1 MPAIQ
6 LNTVNGS
13 SAEAEVRIS
22 QNSKVYSL
30 TNKSGMYMVLALHM
44 SNVTVLDLMFL
55 NKPHPHKAVATLTLM
70 VSGGVAVLV
79 AEPSAPLLPDDIF

>member
-1 MPAIQ
+1 
-6 LNTVNGS
+6 
-13 SAEAEVRIS
+13 
-22 QNSKVYSL
+22 
-30 TNKSGMYMVLALHM
+30 MVLALHM